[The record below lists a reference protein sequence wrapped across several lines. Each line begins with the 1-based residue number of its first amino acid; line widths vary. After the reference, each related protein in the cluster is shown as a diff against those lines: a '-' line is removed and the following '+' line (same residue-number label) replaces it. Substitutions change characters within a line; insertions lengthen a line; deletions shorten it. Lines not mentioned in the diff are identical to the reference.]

1 MNCLYNRMYRNLVGC
16 LKSNRI
22 DGKGFRIYTSS
33 RAQNEDNRR
42 LIELL
47 VQAFG
52 SSIIPIAGAFYIH
65 TTTKVETKA
74 RVQTIDDLI
83 KANKE
88 SSEKRIQAT
97 NDLIKAN
104 KESSEKRIQAIKETT
119 EKEIQA
125 ANDLIKANKETIEK
139 GIQVT
144 NDLIK
149 EFKELSIEMIKAYE
163 ANIQNLILKNGSATS
178 K

>member
-1 MNCLYNRMYRNLVGC
+1 MYKNLVRC

-22 DGKGFRIYTSS
+22 DGKGFRTYTSS

-65 TTTKVETKA
+65 TTIKVETKA

-88 SSEKRIQAT
+88 SSEKRIQA
-97 NDLIKAN
+97 
-104 KESSEKRIQAIKETT
+104 IKETT
-119 EKEIQA
+119 EKRIQ
-125 ANDLIKANKETIEK
+125 E
-139 GIQVT
+139 T

-149 EFKELSIEMIKAYE
+149 EYKELSIEMIKAYE